1 MQVLVIGG
9 TEFSAELGIRARYSL
24 AAGLAQT
31 YEWYVREG
39 LDRRDVDFSAEDA
52 RLR

>member
-1 MQVLVIGG
+1 MQV
-9 TEFSAELGIRARYSL
+9 
-24 AAGLAQT
+24 QT
-31 YEWYVREG
+31 YEWHVREG

>member
-1 MQVLVIGG
+1 MQVQI
-9 TEFSAELGIRARYSL
+9 
-24 AAGLAQT
+24 

>member
-1 MQVLVIGG
+1 MQV
-9 TEFSAELGIRARYSL
+9 
-24 AAGLAQT
+24 QT
-31 YEWYVREG
+31 YEWCVREG

>member
-1 MQVLVIGG
+1 MQVQI
-9 TEFSAELGIRARYSL
+9 
-24 AAGLAQT
+24 
-31 YEWYVREG
+31 YERYVREG

>member
-1 MQVLVIGG
+1 MQV
-9 TEFSAELGIRARYSL
+9 
-24 AAGLAQT
+24 QT

-39 LDRRDVDFSAEDA
+39 LDRRDVDFSAENA

>member
-1 MQVLVIGG
+1 MPVLV
-9 TEFSAELGIRARYSL
+9 R

-39 LDRRDVDFSAEDA
+39 LDPRDVDLSAEDA

>member
-1 MQVLVIGG
+1 MQV
-9 TEFSAELGIRARYSL
+9 
-24 AAGLAQT
+24 QT